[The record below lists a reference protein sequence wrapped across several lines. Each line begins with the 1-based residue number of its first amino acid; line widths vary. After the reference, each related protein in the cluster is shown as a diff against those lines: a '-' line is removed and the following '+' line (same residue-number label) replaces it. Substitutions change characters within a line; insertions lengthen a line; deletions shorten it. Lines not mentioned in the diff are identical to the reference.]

1 MLISALDRKL
11 LRDLR
16 NIAGQAVAIA
26 AVIACGIMAYTM
38 NHSLIS
44 SLDLTLTTYYE
55 RQNFAHLFAT
65 LKRAPLSLAERLA
78 ELPGVA
84 RVEPRIVRDVTLDV
98 PGLPEP
104 AIGRLISLPEYPTAA
119 NLNQTYLR
127 TGREPNPERDDE
139 ALVSEAFMLRHGFP
153 LGTTVAAVIN
163 GRKKK
168 IKLVGTALSPEYI
181 FQMRGGEMFPDE
193 KRFGVFWM
201 PRRALEGAFDMRGA
215 FNEVAITVMPG
226 ASEPELLRR
235 IDLLLG
241 DYGGQGAHGRKD
253 QMSHNFVQNEMQQLA
268 SLGMIAPSI
277 FLAVS
282 AFLLNVVLTRII
294 SQQREQIAA
303 LKAFGYSNL
312 VVGWHYFKLALLI
325 TLVGY
330 LLGLAGGYR
339 LGIYVAE
346 LYTKFFHFPIL
357 LFRFDSV
364 VIVQAGVISFMVAL
378 VGTFV
383 AVRQAAILPPA
394 EAMRPP
400 APANYRP
407 TLIERMG
414 LGRLLSP
421 ATRMIL
427 RHLERKPWHAVLSVV
442 GISMSVAILIMGFF
456 IADAF
461 DYIVDVQFS
470 VAQREDVT
478 VSFFEP
484 RPERVVHELAHLPG
498 VTTVEPFRSVACR
511 LRRGPRHRRIGI
523 MGLEA
528 EPLLH
533 RLIDEQ
539 IRPVTLPTEGLI
551 LSKKLAELLDARV
564 GDEVTVEVMEGQ
576 RPTLHVPVTMV
587 VAEFVGLGAYME
599 RSALNRLMKEGDS
612 VSGGFMLVEEQAL
625 GQLYRD
631 LKARPQVGSVIVQ
644 SASIKNF
651 EEIQQENMRIIRTFY
666 IIFGCIIAF
675 GVVYNTAQVSLAERY
690 RELASL
696 RVLGFTR
703 GEISAILLGEL
714 AILTL
719 AAQPVGMYFG
729 WALAQ
734 LIASSVDTEQI
745 RIPVVIEPATLAS
758 ASIVVLLAALCSAF
772 VVRRKLD
779 HLDLVSV
786 LKMQN

>member
-1 MLISALDRKL
+1 MLISALDLKL

-16 NIAGQAVAIA
+16 NIAGQGLAIA
-26 AVIACGIMAYTM
+26 AVIACGIMAYAM

-44 SLDLTLTTYYE
+44 SLDLTLNTYYE
-55 RQNFAHLFAT
+55 RQNFAHLFAV
-65 LKRAPLSLAERLA
+65 LKRAPLASAARLA

-98 PGLPEP
+98 PGLAEP
-104 AIGRLISLPEYPTAA
+104 AIGRLISLPEFPTEA
-119 NLNQTYLR
+119 NLNQIYLR
-127 TGREPNPERDDE
+127 TGRLPNPDRDDE
-139 ALVSEAFMLRHGFP
+139 ALASEAFMLKHEFP
-153 LGTTVAAVIN
+153 LGTTIAAVIN

-168 IKLVGTALSPEYI
+168 IKLVGSALSPEYI

-215 FNEVAITVMPG
+215 FNEVSLKVMPG

-235 IDLLLG
+235 IDLLTA
-241 DYGGQGAHGRKD
+241 DYGGQGAYGRAD
-253 QMSHNFVQNEMQQLA
+253 HLSHNFVSNEMNQLR
-268 SLGMIAPSI
+268 SLGSIAPTI
-277 FLAVS
+277 FLAVA

-294 SQQREQIAA
+294 STQREQIAA

-312 VVGWHYFKLALLI
+312 VVGWHYFKMALAI
-325 TLVGY
+325 TIVGY
-330 LLGLAGGYR
+330 ILGLIGGQR
-339 LGIYVAE
+339 LGVWVAE
-346 LYTKFFHFPIL
+346 LYSRFFHFPIL
-357 LFRFDSV
+357 LFRFDPE
-364 VIVQAGVISFMVAL
+364 VIVRAGFISFLVAL
-378 VGTFV
+378 IGTWV
-383 AVRQAAILPPA
+383 AVRQAAVLPPA

-407 TLIERMG
+407 TLIERLG
-414 LGRLLSP
+414 LGNLLSP
-421 ATRMIL
+421 ASRMIL
-427 RHLERKPWHAVLSVV
+427 RHLERKPWHAMLSIV

-461 DYIVDVQFS
+461 DYIVDIQFYYS
-470 VAQREDVT
+470 QREDVT

-484 RPERVVHELAHLPG
+484 RPHRVVHELTQLPG
-498 VTTVEPFRSVACR
+498 VTTVEPFRSVAAR

-528 EPLLH
+528 EPRIH
-533 RLIDEQ
+533 RLVDQ
-539 IRPVTLPTEGLI
+539 NIRPVTLPTEGLT
-551 LSKKLAELLDARV
+551 LSKKLAEILDAQV
-564 GDEVTVEVMEGQ
+564 GDLVTVEVMEGQ
-576 RPTLHVPVTMV
+576 RPVRQIPVTMI
-587 VAEFVGLGAYME
+587 VAEFIGMGAYME
-599 RSALNRLMKEGDS
+599 RNALNRMMNEGAS
-612 VSGGFMLVEEQAL
+612 VSGGFLLAEDRSLDE
-625 GQLYRD
+625 LYRK
-631 LKARPQVGSVIVQ
+631 LKERPQVGSVTVQ
-644 SASIKNF
+644 KASIKNF

-666 IIFGCIIAF
+666 IAFGCIIAF
-675 GVVYNTAQVSLAERY
+675 GVVYNTAQVSLAERH

-719 AAQPVGMYFG
+719 AAQPVGMVFG
-729 WALAQ
+729 WGLAHM
-734 LIASSVDTEQI
+734 IASSVDTEQI
-745 RIPVVIEPATLAS
+745 RIPVIIESATFAS
-758 ASIVVLLAALCSAF
+758 AALVVILAAIFSAF

-779 HLDLVSV
+779 HLDLVGV